1 MIPTIE
7 HVERWADAFID
18 GLLDEEPAILLEG
31 PRGSG
36 KSTLLRSIAHR
47 RNPGDASAEP
57 TSSHSG
63 GRHRRNERAG
73 SPATW

>member
-7 HVERWADAFID
+7 HVERWADPYID

-36 KSTLLRSIAHR
+36 KSTLAPYHKPMNR
-47 RNPGDASAEP
+47 PE
-57 TSSHSG
+57 
-63 GRHRRNERAG
+63 
-73 SPATW
+73 AT